1 MTSDRGRLT
10 LQRMLG
16 EEFVIG
22 GEIRVRVCEVRGN
35 KVKLSIEA
43 PRDVPVHRGEVQ
55 DEIDRERLTGTPRGE
70 VEIEEAR
77 KRRAAMKAAQQRIR
91 DEKKAHAHAR
101 YAVRDQVV
109 ATSTSG
115 QPDAGRVA
123 GAG

>member
-1 MTSDRGRLT
+1 MSDRGRLI

-16 EEFVIG
+16 EEIVIG
-22 GEIRVRVCEVRGN
+22 GEIRVRVCGIQGG
-35 KVKLSIEA
+35 KVKLSIES
-43 PRDVPVHRGEVQ
+43 PRYVSVNRGEVQ

-91 DEKKAHAHAR
+91 EEKKAHAHAR
-101 YAVRDQVV
+101 YAVQQPVV
-109 ATSTSG
+109 AIAKTGES
-115 QPDAGRVA
+115 DAGRVA

>member
-1 MTSDRGRLT
+1 MSNRGRLT

-55 DEIDRERLTGTPRGE
+55 DEIDREQLTGTPRGQA
-70 VEIEEAR
+70 EIEEAR
-77 KRRAAMKAAQQRIR
+77 KRRAAMKAAQQRIKQ
-91 DEKKAHAHAR
+91 EKKDHAHAR
-101 YAVRDQVV
+101 YAIRGQMV
-109 ATSTSG
+109 ATAKTG
-115 QPDAGRVA
+115 QPDDRGMA